1 MNRFEHT
8 VKQSQDARDR
18 KDTLPAGGINQYHLG
33 MALCRSAL
41 ARHRSAALFN
51 SSTINPQQ
59 KGNNMADYY
68 TNFSLV
74 LKLANETEQAYA
86 LDLAHKASLAQ
97 QEDPLPD
104 DFPKNL
110 VDMIEDWQFET
121 DADNSGTTHGLWLH
135 SMYGGVDAVCAFI
148 QHLLQKFDPKSYV
161 TFEWS
166 HDCSKPRVDAYGG
179 GAALITAQEIK
190 TMSTAAWLN
199 EQIA

>member
-1 MNRFEHT
+1 
-8 VKQSQDARDR
+8 
-18 KDTLPAGGINQYHLG
+18 
-33 MALCRSAL
+33 
-41 ARHRSAALFN
+41 
-51 SSTINPQQ
+51 
-59 KGNNMADYY
+59 MADYF
-68 TNFSLV
+68 TNFSVV

-97 QEDPLPD
+97 QGDELPA
-104 DFPKNL
+104 DFPKAL
-110 VDMIEDWQFET
+110 ADVIEDWNFEME
-121 DADNSGTTHGLWLH
+121 ADNSGTTHGLWLH

-148 QHLLQKFDPKSYV
+148 QHLLQKFDPQGKVS
-161 TFEWS
+161 FEWS

>member
-1 MNRFEHT
+1 MEMGLRWA
-8 VKQSQDARDR
+8 VKGSARLCLQPQR
-18 KDTLPAGGINQYHLG
+18 KE
-33 MALCRSAL
+33 
-41 ARHRSAALFN
+41 
-51 SSTINPQQ
+51 
-59 KGNNMADYY
+59 KMADYY

-97 QEDPLPD
+97 QGDELPA
-104 DFPKNL
+104 DFPKEL
-110 VDMIEDWQFET
+110 VDMIEDWHFEME
-121 DADNSGTTHGLWLH
+121 ADNSGTTHGLWLH
-135 SMYGGVDAVCAFI
+135 SMYGGVDAACAVI

-179 GAALITAQEIK
+179 GAAIITAQEIK
-190 TMSTAAWLN
+190 SMSTAAWLN